1 MYCSFYGFSERPF
14 QLLPNPR
21 FLYRSRKHEI
31 ALTYLEYGMTDR
43 AGFMVITGEVG
54 TGKTTLVKYMVR
66 SLEGERPLAF
76 LSQTSLAPEQLLRA
90 LCQEFSLPHQ
100 GKGKTELIE
109 VLGQFFVDQFS
120 QGKHVLIILDE
131 AQNFPVETLEEI
143 RMLSNLDADT
153 ESLLQILLV
162 GQPELRRKLQS
173 GSLLQL
179 SQRVSVAYHLRPLD
193 QDETEGY
200 IRYRI
205 HNAGGKDSDLFNKS
219 AIDLIHTYSGGV
231 PRIINSLCDMC
242 LVYGLADELRQIDDK
257 VVGTVLK
264 DRADWDLI
272 KPGKVS
278 TSDQS
283 IPDAEKKNGAF
294 GLLMSRFDRLM
305 ANFESTN
312 KLLAQIAANSCSNGN
327 KEHLKSLANGIIAL
341 ESRLKKTEHQLL
353 DATRKQEALIQ
364 FLTKRNT
371 QKPAKGLSGKVSLMD
386 AKSKNP
392 Q

>member
-21 FLYRSRKHEI
+21 FLYRSKKHEI

-54 TGKTTLVKYMVR
+54 TGKTTLVKYMLQ
-66 SLEGERPLAF
+66 SLGGDRPLAF
-76 LSQTSLAPEQLLRA
+76 LSQTSLAPEQFLRA
-90 LCQEFSLPHQ
+90 LCQEFSLPHE

-109 VLGQFFVDQFS
+109 VLGRFFVDQFS
-120 QGKHVLIILDE
+120 QGKHVLIVLDE

-143 RMLSNLDADT
+143 RMLSNLDADN

-162 GQPELRRKLQS
+162 GQPELRRKLQC
-173 GSLLQL
+173 GNLLQL

-205 HNAGGKDSDLFNKS
+205 QNAGGRDSDLFTPS
-219 AIDLIHTYSGGV
+219 AIDLIHAHSGGV

-242 LVYGLADELRQIDDK
+242 LVYGLADELRQIDDR
-257 VVGTVLK
+257 VVGSVLE
-264 DRADWDLI
+264 DRAEWDLVR
-272 KPGKVS
+272 PVHDPES
-278 TSDQS
+278 TQPKAN
-283 IPDAEKKNGAF
+283 PDEENGASR
-294 GLLMSRFDRLM
+294 LLVSCFDRL
-305 ANFESTN
+305 AAGFESTN
-312 KLLAQIAANSCSNGN
+312 RLLAQIAANSGSNGN
-327 KEHLKSLANGIIAL
+327 KEHLKNLANGIIAL

-353 DATRKQEALIQ
+353 DTTQKQKALIQ
-364 FLTKRNT
+364 ALTNASRKTHFRAPSS
-371 QKPAKGLSGKVSLMD
+371 Q
-386 AKSKNP
+386 
-392 Q
+392 